1 MRVMKFWPNK
11 KMSFYKLKALFAL
24 GCYGFV
30 SGVIMVIII
39 LYYYS
44 TQVPDY
50 RTLAEYS
57 PSLITKVYDRNGE
70 VLAEYAKQR
79 RVYVPIDEMPQSII
93 NAYLAAEDDQF
104 YQHSGF
110 DIVGIFR
117 AAINNVVSSSR
128 QGASTITQQV
138 AKNFFLSSERT
149 YTRKIKELI
158 LSYRIEKGF
167 SKDKIL
173 ELYLNQIYL
182 GNGSY
187 GVAAAAMAYYG
198 KNLSELTHAQTAMIA
213 GLPKAPSRYNPIS
226 NERVARYRRD
236 VVLTRMAAE
245 GFITEEERVAA
256 VAEDLDLNPTS
267 LKYGQD
273 APHFSEHV
281 RRFILETY
289 GESELYSA
297 GFSVHTTL
305 DKKMQSYAEESVY
318 KALRDYDRRH
328 GYRGAIG
335 RMNLLI
341 NWQGRIDKEAKNWR
355 SKSKIGLPAVVL
367 GVDDIN
373 GIANIGLPNNVRG
386 IIEFSALE
394 WARKYIDADTLD
406 KRVKSVSDV
415 LSVNDIIFV
424 KEMSK
429 IYNPGSKA
437 NLSEGY
443 YSLEQIPVAQGS
455 FVALDPKTGAILAMV
470 GGLDDGTG
478 FNRAVQSKRQIG
490 SSLKPIVY
498 ALALEKGYTPSSI
511 ILDAPVVLRH
521 GELDKAWKPRNY
533 SEKVYG
539 ESTLRRG
546 LEKSRNL
553 MTIRLS
559 RDLGIGNIIRYIRK
573 YGITAD
579 MDRNLSTALGSSSIS
594 LLELTSAYGVFA
606 NAGRVVKPYAVNA
619 VQDAVGSVIYR
630 QHEVCS
636 ECSVDIAESIYE
648 PIALPVVGE
657 QIIPETVAFQMAHI
671 LQGIVKR
678 GTAWRAKAVGQ
689 PVGAKTGTTNDFIDA
704 WLMGIAPN
712 MAIGSW
718 VGFDRPQTLGKHET
732 GSKAAAPI
740 WVDFAKQ
747 ALNDGRGR
755 LSYKVPEGITFV
767 QVDSDTGMLPNSK
780 TKKRILEAFIEGSEP
795 TTSVKTRQK
804 QNTSGENNIQFQG
817 IY

>member
-1 MRVMKFWPNK
+1 MKFWPSK
-11 KMSFYKLKALFAL
+11 EKSYYKLRALVAL

-30 SGVIMVIII
+30 AGVIMVVAI
-39 LYYYS
+39 LAYFA

-79 RVYVPIDEMPQSII
+79 RVYVPIDEMPSKVI

-104 YQHSGF
+104 YKHSGF
-110 DIVGIFR
+110 DIKGIIR
-117 AAINNVVSSSR
+117 AALINIFTSRR

-138 AKNFFLSSERT
+138 AKNFFLSSERS
-149 YTRKIKELI
+149 YVRKIKELI
-158 LSYRIEKGF
+158 LSYRIEKAF

-198 KNLSELTHAQTAMIA
+198 KDLDELSYAQTAMLA
-213 GLPKAPSRYNPIS
+213 GLPKAPSRYNPLS
-226 NERVARYRRD
+226 NDRVARYRRD
-236 VVLTRMAAE
+236 VVLNRIAAE
-245 GFITEEERVAA
+245 GFITEEERQAA
-256 VAEDLDLNPTS
+256 IAEDLNLSPTS
-267 LKYGQD
+267 LKYGQE

-281 RRFILETY
+281 RRFVLDTY
-289 GESELYSA
+289 GETDLYSA

-305 DKKMQSYAEESVY
+305 DKKMQSYAEEAVY
-318 KALRDYDRRH
+318 KALREYDRRH
-328 GYRGAIG
+328 GYRGPVG

-341 NWQGRIDKEAKNWR
+341 NWQRRIDKEAKAR
-355 SKSKIGLPAVVL
+355 HSKEKIGVPAVVL
-367 GVDDIN
+367 ETDDNTGV
-373 GIANIGLPNNVRG
+373 AYIGLPQNVRG
-386 IIEFSALE
+386 TIQLATLK
-394 WARKYIDADTLD
+394 WARRHIDADTLD
-406 KRVKSVSDV
+406 KRIKKVSDV
-415 LSVNDIIFV
+415 LSVNDIILV
-424 KEMSK
+424 KPMAE
-429 IYNPGSKA
+429 IYDPAQDASVE
-437 NLSEGY
+437 EGFY
-443 YSLEQIPVAQGS
+443 NLEQVPAVQGS
-455 FVALDPKTGAILAMV
+455 FIAIDPNTGAILAMV

-478 FNRAVQSKRQIG
+478 FNRAVQSKRQVG
-490 SSLKPIVY
+490 SALKPIVY
-498 ALALEKGYTPSSI
+498 ALALEKGYTPASI
-511 ILDAPVVLRH
+511 ILDAPVVLRND
-521 GELDKAWKPRNY
+521 ELDTAWKPRNY

-559 RDLGIGNIIRYIRK
+559 RELGIGNIIRYIRK
-573 YGITAD
+573 YGITAQL
-579 MDRNLSTALGSSSIS
+579 DRNLSTALGSSSIS

-606 NAGRVVKPYAVNA
+606 NGGRLVKPYAVNM

-630 QHEVCS
+630 QHEACTA
-636 ECSVDIAESIYE
+636 CGVDIAESIYE
-648 PIALPVVGE
+648 PLELPAVGE

-671 LQGIVKR
+671 LQGIVER
-678 GTAWRAKAVGQ
+678 GTAWRARSVGQ

-718 VGFDRPQTLGKHET
+718 VGFDRPQTLGANET

-740 WVDFAKQ
+740 WVDFATK
-747 ALNDGRGR
+747 ALNEGHKT

-767 QVDSDTGMLPNSK
+767 QIDSDTGVLPNAK
-780 TKKRILEAFIEGSEP
+780 TTKRVFEAFIEGTEP
-795 TTSVKTRQK
+795 TSSVKKVQK
-804 QNTSGENNIQFQG
+804 ETASGTSDIQFQG